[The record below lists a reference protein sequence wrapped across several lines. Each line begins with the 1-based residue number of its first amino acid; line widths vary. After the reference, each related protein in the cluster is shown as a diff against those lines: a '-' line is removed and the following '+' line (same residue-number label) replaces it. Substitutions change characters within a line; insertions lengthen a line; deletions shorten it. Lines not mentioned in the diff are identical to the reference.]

1 MPLKFESENTVL
13 RVWLLLHRVRDALAL
28 CEDSILAEYG
38 ITTEQFAVLAAVRSR
53 GGSLRPTDLAS
64 ILERS
69 PNSVSMLVDRMV
81 KAGLVKRTRDRADRR
96 VVNVTL
102 TGKGQNAV
110 EPATPA
116 AWESIQRILSPLSD
130 EEKRTLAGLLETVKC
145 ECLGYLNPETD
156 MAEIRKKSATNQPG
170 LYERMVK
177 NVFPSG
183 SEAKHQSDKRKATQR
198 AESPSSLLTGAEQI

>member
-1 MPLKFESENTVL
+1 MARNFESENTVL
-13 RVWLLLHRVRDALAL
+13 RVWLLLHRVRDSLAL
-28 CEDSILAEYG
+28 CEDSILAKYG
-38 ITTEQFAVLAAVRSR
+38 ITTEQFGLLAAVISR

-81 KAGLVKRTRDRADRR
+81 KAGLVKRTRDRIDRR

-102 TGKGQNAV
+102 ADKGKKAV

-116 AWESIQRILSPLSD
+116 GWEFIQKILSPVAD
-130 EEKRTLAGLLETVKC
+130 KDRHVLAALLETVKC

-156 MAEIRKKSATNQPG
+156 MAEIVKNSVTNQPG
-170 LYERMVK
+170 LYERMLR
-177 NVFPSG
+177 NLLPSG
-183 SEAKHQSDKRKATQR
+183 FAAKRQSGGKGRTKRKAV
-198 AESPSSLLTGAEQI
+198 

>member
-1 MPLKFESENTVL
+1 MPVKFESENAVL
-13 RVWLLLHRVRDALAL
+13 RVWLLLHRVRDVLAL
-28 CEDSILAEYG
+28 CEDSILGEYG
-38 ITTEQFAVLAAVRSR
+38 ITTEQFGVLAAVRSR

-69 PNSVSMLVDRMV
+69 PNSISMLVDRMV
-81 KAGLVKRTRDRADRR
+81 KAGLVKRTRDRTDRR

-102 TGKGQNAV
+102 TDKGKKAV

-116 AWESIQRILSPLSD
+116 SWEFIQKLLSPLSD
-130 EEKRTLAGLLETVKC
+130 KDKHALASLLETVKC
-145 ECLGYLNPETD
+145 QCLGYLNPETD
-156 MAEIRKKSATNQPG
+156 MAEIRRRSVTNQPG

-183 SEAKHQSDKRKATQR
+183 SQAKSQSGKKKKAIR
-198 AESPSSLLTGAEQI
+198 